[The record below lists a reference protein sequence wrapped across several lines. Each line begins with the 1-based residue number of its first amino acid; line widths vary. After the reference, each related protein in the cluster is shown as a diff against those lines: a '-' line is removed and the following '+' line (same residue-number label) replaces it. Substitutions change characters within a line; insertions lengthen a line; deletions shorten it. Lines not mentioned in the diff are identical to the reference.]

1 MPEAMDVDVSAV
13 AGAEPCEHNVNLMR
27 NCGPSARPRD
37 GRVVAVAILLYI
49 IAASV
54 TAILRHTGLNSTGFD
69 LAIQDQILWQTAHGR
84 WFQSSIEVKHYLG
97 DHVSL
102 IALVIAPLARLPGL
116 GVGWLLIFQSVALGS
131 AAWPLHRLARIETQS
146 AAWAVAI
153 PLAFLLF
160 PPLGFINRFDFHFVA
175 LSIPCLMWMLLF
187 LRQGRTR
194 AATVAAIVAILCRE
208 EVGVAVA
215 CVAAVYAFEPRR
227 RRFAVCLAIGSIA
240 WCVIALTVIIP
251 HFRGEASDSLGRYAW
266 LAAFFDAGPTD
277 GASSRPALLPHASDA
292 MIRLKTLAFV
302 FILPAALPILAPR
315 RALCVLPPLLIC
327 LLAASESLSS
337 IYFHYL
343 SPVIPLVWWAVVGG
357 ASRLALVKTT
367 DETSVPQLRRR
378 LLAPAGLV
386 ACVLVAW
393 LAENPVFKPVDY
405 PYYPV
410 QAFPRRE
417 NVQAFH
423 DAAAMIGPEDSVLA
437 TSAFAP
443 HLSRREEIGI
453 IGWASK
459 VAQPDVVCLDI
470 SDFRW
475 TRWSQGYADELERL
489 ILSADYGVA
498 YWRDGVVLLRRG
510 SVDRVDR
517 AAVVAK
523 LRELARAGP

>member
-1 MPEAMDVDVSAV
+1 MPAATMWTCPPGAD
-13 AGAEPCEHNVNLMR
+13 AEPCDHGVNLMR
-27 NCGPSARPRD
+27 NYGSGARPRD
-37 GRVVAVAILLYI
+37 SRVVAVAIMLYI

-54 TAILRHTGLNSTGFD
+54 TAILRHAGLNSTGFD
-69 LAIQDQILWQTAHGR
+69 LAIQDQVLWQTAHGR
-84 WFQSSIEVKHYLG
+84 WFQSSIEVEHYLG

-102 IALVIAPLARLPGL
+102 IALAIAPLARLPGS

-131 AAWPLHRLARIETQS
+131 AAWPLHRLARLETNS
-146 AAWAVAI
+146 TAWAVAI
-153 PLAFLLF
+153 PVAFLLF

-194 AATVAAIVAILCRE
+194 AAAVAAVLAILCRE

-215 CVAAVYAFEPRR
+215 CAAAFYAFEPRR
-227 RRFAVCLAIGSIA
+227 RRFAVCLAMGSIA
-240 WCVIALTVIIP
+240 WSVIALAVIIP
-251 HFRGEASDSLGRYAW
+251 YFRGEASDSLGRYAW
-266 LAAFFDAGPTD
+266 LAAFFDAGPTE
-277 GASSRPALLPHASDA
+277 GASSRPALLSHVSDA
-292 MIRLKTLAFV
+292 IIRLKTLAFV

-315 RALCVLPPLLIC
+315 RALCVLPPLLVC
-327 LLAASESLSS
+327 LLAASESQSS

-343 SPVIPLVWWAVVGG
+343 SPVIPLAWWAVVGG
-357 ASRLALVKTT
+357 ASRLAYVKPPALAP
-367 DETSVPQLRRR
+367 VPQFRRG
-378 LLAPAGLV
+378 LLAPVVLV
-386 ACVLVAW
+386 ACLLVAW
-393 LAENPVFKPVDY
+393 LVENPIFKPVNY

-410 QAFPRRE
+410 QVFPPRE
-417 NVQAFH
+417 NVEAFH
-423 DAAAMIGPEDSVLA
+423 NAATMIGPEDSVLA

-443 HLSRREEIGI
+443 HLSRREKIGI
-453 IGWASK
+453 IGWASE

-475 TRWSQGYADELERL
+475 TRWSDDYAGELERL
-489 ILSADYGVA
+489 ILSPDYGVA

-523 LRELARAGP
+523 LREVARAWP